1 MKKRKDIGG
10 NRNDG
15 REREKMRERE
25 IEEGNK
31 REEREGCG
39 DLKKDMGGKG
49 IEGEEMK
56 IGRRKEYGT
65 ERMR

>member
-39 DLKKDMGGKG
+39 DLKKDMGGKRNRKG
-49 IEGEEMK
+49 
-56 IGRRKEYGT
+56 RKEN
-65 ERMR
+65 R